1 MQRVPISTILIV
13 IGMTVVWVMFGSLL
27 LDAARSHDFL
37 NIYTGSSLAREGRF
51 ADLHNVDV
59 QLEREHRIFPGLPT
73 LVPFVRPSFYAA
85 ILAPLSLLP
94 YNTAFVVW
102 VAIQITLLIGCWVYG
117 WWKFGPNA
125 LVFGAMFLPAPM

>member
-51 ADLHNVDV
+51 ADLHDPAL
-59 QLEREHRIFPGLPT
+59 QFERGASHLSLTTNPGPL
-73 LVPFVRPSFYAA
+73 R
-85 ILAPLSLLP
+85 APVVLCRDSGALSLLP

-102 VAIQITLLIGCWVYG
+102 VAIQVTLLIGCWI
-117 WWKFGPNA
+117 
-125 LVFGAMFLPAPM
+125 